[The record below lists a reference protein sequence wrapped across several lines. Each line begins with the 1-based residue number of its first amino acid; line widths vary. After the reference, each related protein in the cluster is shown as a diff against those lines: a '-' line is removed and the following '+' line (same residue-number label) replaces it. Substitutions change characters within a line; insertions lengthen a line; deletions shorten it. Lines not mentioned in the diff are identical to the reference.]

1 MTRTQ
6 FVLLFSIISMSLV
19 LLVACSSISPSTT
32 SSSSSIQSAENL
44 TQAFISA
51 YEARHAADWLSLF
64 SNEAIFMDNG
74 NPSFRK
80 EGGEGEYVRNSQ
92 TYVNYLFQK
101 ENFAMKFSSHFVSA
115 DGHFIALTSI
125 FTDTGKD
132 GNPASVPMV
141 IILEVKDGKIIRED
155 DYYDSSPYY

>member
-44 TQAFISA
+44 AQAFISA
-51 YEARHAADWLSLF
+51 YEARHAADWLNLF

-80 EGGEGEYVRNSQ
+80 EGGVYARDSQ

-125 FTDTGKD
+125 YTDTGKD

>member
-19 LLVACSSISPSTT
+19 LLVACSSLSPSTT

-44 TQAFISA
+44 AQAFISA

-64 SNEAIFMDNG
+64 SSEAIFMDNG
-74 NPSFRK
+74 NPTSRK
-80 EGGEGEYVRNSQ
+80 FGGVYVRNSQ

-125 FTDTGKD
+125 YTDTGKD